1 MALFKKKYTCSTCGM
16 NFGSEAD
23 LVNHS
28 KAHMSTAQ
36 PSNTFTCAACGATFR
51 AADELR
57 AHNRSAHKM

>member
-1 MALFKKKYTCSTCGM
+1 
-16 NFGSEAD
+16 
-23 LVNHS
+23 VNHS